1 MKKFVILLCALLL
14 ICTPVALAEDMS
26 STQAYDWDTLGT
38 IAGAT
43 AWTVLLVQFIKAP
56 LDRVWKIPTR
66 IVVYAIALATMV
78 LAHMFSGAY
87 SWQAAGLDAVNAV
100 IVAMAAMGTY
110 EMTYKREEAG

>member
-1 MKKFVILLCALLL
+1 MKKFIIMLCVLLLCA
-14 ICTPVALAEDMS
+14 PVALAEDMS
-26 STQAYDWDTLGT
+26 SAQAYDWDTLGT

-56 LDRVWKIPTR
+56 LDKVWKIPTR
-66 IVVYAIALATMV
+66 IVVYVIALATMV
-78 LAHMFSGAY
+78 LAHMFAGAY